1 MNQTNYLKIV
11 SIALFLV
18 FGAISCWATAESL
31 HLLLASWPKIFCYLV
46 AIGFFIVASI
56 GTKLIVDSL
65 NQKIY
70 VESRTAKLIGGILLV
85 LVFWLFASM
94 PTNTHTFIYRNVI
107 NERVNNDI
115 ATTQSY
121 LTDIIQN
128 KSEKERVAKLIRDRK
143 DKVNDIHE
151 RLNAEI
157 RQPNN
162 PGNGPQTDLI
172 LTELTDLNPNY
183 RIHPIA
189 FQGSS
194 LQQQQKAIAY
204 YNEQFEAIDRRIEK
218 DYYDQIKSPNKS
230 DLKKATDAIK
240 NLDILRANIEE
251 GEIDLNSAEDMEKI
265 VVNQINN
272 GYQAVNLNKD
282 FVSFR
287 TDEDEQRYSSTPII
301 TETKRMTSIFDV
313 WGDFMAGKF
322 GGHGF
327 VWWIMLA
334 ILVDLAA
341 FIFFD
346 LAFKKRDE

>member
-1 MNQTNYLKIV
+1 
-11 SIALFLV
+11 
-18 FGAISCWATAESL
+18 
-31 HLLLASWPKIFCYLV
+31 
-46 AIGFFIVASI
+46 
-56 GTKLIVDSL
+56 
-65 NQKIY
+65 
-70 VESRTAKLIGGILLV
+70 
-85 LVFWLFASM
+85 
-94 PTNTHTFIYRNVI
+94 
-107 NERVNNDI
+107 
-115 ATTQSY
+115 Y